1 VTILVGESEKSYRYP
16 LSILQTW
23 SKYFDT
29 MFATSMREK
38 KEKKVILRDIEP
50 FLWEEMIDFVGVPR
64 NARCMDIDHVM
75 YLAPAYDKYHFAG
88 GFHLCDQVV
97 EDYFQ
102 RMLQELK
109 MNNERVHNL
118 HQSIEVI
125 LLADEIDL
133 VYGRDKGIEYFGIIL
148 NSPFYFDERCLNE
161 DKLKALIP
169 IILKFKEKLLI
180 PEFFEGL
187 TAEEIVL
194 NPLFPRLYI
203 RKMELLESN
212 SRLNDALAE
221 IRSMKK

>member
-64 NARCMDIDHVM
+64 NACCMDIDHVM

-102 RMLQELK
+102 RMLQ
-109 MNNERVHNL
+109 
-118 HQSIEVI
+118 
-125 LLADEIDL
+125 
-133 VYGRDKGIEYFGIIL
+133 
-148 NSPFYFDERCLNE
+148 
-161 DKLKALIP
+161 
-169 IILKFKEKLLI
+169 
-180 PEFFEGL
+180 
-187 TAEEIVL
+187 
-194 NPLFPRLYI
+194 
-203 RKMELLESN
+203 
-212 SRLNDALAE
+212 
-221 IRSMKK
+221 